1 MQSDLMDKIHNM
13 YMTGICVDIIN
24 GKLLTETNND
34 ELHMILTEI
43 YDDMTAYEQLG
54 VTIGKAQIRTK

>member
-1 MQSDLMDKIHNM
+1 MQQHDIDKMEYILLRH
-13 YMTGICVDIIN
+13 ICVDIIN

-43 YDDMTAYEQLG
+43 YDDMTSYEQLG
-54 VTIGKAQIRTK
+54 VTIGKA